1 MMNLAMPANT
11 TPFLQSSRL
20 SRAEAMA
27 RELEEEISL
36 GVLSTGDRLGTKED
50 LRLRFNVAVATVNEA
65 IKLLDTRGLVEARP
79 GPGGGVF
86 VAGPSARSRSGPMIM
101 GFQWSEATMAD
112 YHEVRGVLEP
122 LLCVHAARRHSDS
135 DIGALRTILAEMEA
149 RLDQPLEY
157 ARSNTAF
164 HRRIAKL
171 SGNAPLRSL
180 YFTLLD
186 FYEDTLGG
194 QRLPPALDVE
204 NIAVHRQLLDA
215 IELGDGPELEAAIQ
229 RHDDHRK
236 SLGMFKPP
244 PPALYVS

>member
-1 MMNLAMPANT
+1 
-11 TPFLQSSRL
+11 
-20 SRAEAMA
+20 
-27 RELEEEISL
+27 
-36 GVLSTGDRLGTKED
+36 
-50 LRLRFNVAVATVNEA
+50 
-65 IKLLDTRGLVEARP
+65 
-79 GPGGGVF
+79 
-86 VAGPSARSRSGPMIM
+86 MIM

-135 DIGALRTILAEMEA
+135 DIRALRTILAEMEA
-149 RLDQPLEY
+149 LLDQPFEY